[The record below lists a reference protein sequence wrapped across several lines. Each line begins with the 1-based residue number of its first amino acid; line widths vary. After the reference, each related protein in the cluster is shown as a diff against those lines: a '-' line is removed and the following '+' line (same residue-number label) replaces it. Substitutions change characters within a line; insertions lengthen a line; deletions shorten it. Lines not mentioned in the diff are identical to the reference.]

1 MRKMFIASAIFGL
14 MIYGAAQA
22 ADIEVRL
29 HYAHPN
35 LWKTVQEKIATAFM
49 TENPSIKI
57 KLNAPAK
64 TYADG
69 AQQLLRDAVAGQ
81 LPDVAFVGLNRWR
94 ILEARGLTVQL
105 DDMIG
110 DPKAF
115 EAKGYTPALRSLGQ
129 YKGKQYAVAAAAS
142 TLVVYVNPELIKRA
156 GGSMADFPAD
166 FDSLVALSAK
176 INTLADNIDGVWVST
191 HDWRFQSML
200 GSYGGRPMNED
211 ETAITF
217 DSEAGINA
225 AKLYSRL
232 SKEAGMKKY
241 GGNEARQAFAAGLL
255 GIYIDSSSYLTR
267 VTEAAGDRFK
277 VTVKPFIVAAQDK
290 SSVYFPTGGSAI
302 VMLTK
307 DKAKQAAVWK
317 YMQYAS
323 GPEGAKIVVANSGYA
338 PTNSVVLEDEN
349 YLGAFYAKN
358 ENSRVAHAQVAAY
371 AGPWYAYPGSEGVA
385 VTDLIGAA
393 LVEVVSGDD
402 PEMTIKKLAED
413 VRAKL
418 NMK

>member
-1 MRKMFIASAIFGL
+1 MKKALIASAVVSLVAFGT
-14 MIYGAAQA
+14 AQA
-22 ADIEVRL
+22 ADVEVRL

-35 LWKTVQEKIATAFM
+35 LWKTIQENIATAFM
-49 TENPSIKI
+49 AAYPGIKV
-57 KLNAPAK
+57 KLDAPAK

-69 AQQLLRDAVAGQ
+69 AQQLLRDAVANQ
-81 LPDVAFVGLNRWR
+81 LPDIAFVGLNRWR
-94 ILEARGLTVQL
+94 ILEARGLTVGL
-105 DDMIG
+105 DGLIG
-110 DPKAF
+110 DPKVF

-142 TLVVYVNPELIKRA
+142 NLVIYANPELVKRA
-156 GGSMADFPAD
+156 GGSMENFPTD
-166 FDSLVALSAK
+166 FDSLIALSTK
-176 INTLADNIDGVWVST
+176 ISGLADNIDGVWVSA

-200 GSYGGRPMNED
+200 GSYGGRPMNAD

-217 DSEAGINA
+217 DSQAGINA
-225 AKLYSRL
+225 AKVYSRFA
-232 SKEAGMKKY
+232 KESGMKKY

-267 VTEAAGDRFK
+267 VVEAAGSRFQ
-277 VTVKPFIVAAQDK
+277 VTVKPFIVAAKDK
-290 SSVYFPTGGSAI
+290 STVYFPTGGSAI
-302 VMLTK
+302 VMFTK
-307 DKAKQAAVWK
+307 DKAKQEAAWK
-317 YMQYAS
+317 YMQFAS

-338 PTNSVVLEDEN
+338 PTNALVLKDGK
-349 YLGAFYAKN
+349 YLGKFYAKN

-393 LVEVVSGDD
+393 LVDVVSGAD
-402 PEMTIKKLAED
+402 PEATIKKLAKN

-418 NMK
+418 GMK

>member
-1 MRKMFIASAIFGL
+1 MKRSLIASAVLSLVAFGT
-14 MIYGAAQA
+14 AQA
-22 ADIEVRL
+22 ADVEVRL

-35 LWKTVQEKIATAFM
+35 LWKTIQENIANAFM
-49 TENPSIKI
+49 AANPGIKI
-57 KLNAPAK
+57 KLDAPAK

-69 AQQLLRDAVAGQ
+69 AQQLLRDAVANQ
-81 LPDVAFVGLNRWR
+81 LPDIAFVGLNRWR
-94 ILEARGLTVQL
+94 ILEARGLTVGL

-129 YKGKQYAVAAAAS
+129 YKDKQYAVAAAAS
-142 TLVVYVNPELIKRA
+142 NLVIYANPELVKRA
-156 GGSMADFPAD
+156 GGSMENFPTD
-166 FDSLVALSAK
+166 FDSLIALSVK
-176 INTLADNIDGVWVST
+176 ISALAGNIDGVWVST

-200 GSYGGRPMNED
+200 GSYGGRPMNAD

-225 AKLYSRL
+225 AKLYSRFAN
-232 SKEAGMKKY
+232 EAGMKKY

-290 SSVYFPTGGSAI
+290 STVYFPTGGSAI
-302 VMLTK
+302 VMFTK
-307 DKAKQAAVWK
+307 DKAKREAAWK
-317 YMQYAS
+317 YMLFAS

-338 PTNSVVLEDEN
+338 PTNALVLKDEK
-349 YLGAFYAKN
+349 YLGQFYAKN
-358 ENSRVAHAQVAAY
+358 ENSRVAHTQVASY
-371 AGPWYAYPGSEGVA
+371 AGPWYAYPGTEGVA

-393 LVEVVSGDD
+393 LVDVVSGAA
-402 PEMTIKKLAED
+402 PEPTIKKLAND

-418 NMK
+418 KMK

>member
-1 MRKMFIASAIFGL
+1 MRKIFVASAIFCL
-14 MIYGAAQA
+14 MSFGAAQA
-22 ADIEVRL
+22 ADVEVRL

-49 TENPSIKI
+49 AKNPSIKI

-64 TYADG
+64 TYAEG

-105 DDMIG
+105 DKLIG
-110 DPKAF
+110 NTRAF

-142 TLVVYVNPELIKRA
+142 TLVVYVNPELVKRA
-156 GGSMADFPAD
+156 GGSVENFPTD
-166 FDSLVALSAK
+166 FDSLIALSAK
-176 INTLADNIDGVWVST
+176 ISTLGGNIDGVWVST

-217 DSEAGINA
+217 DSKAGINA

-277 VTVKPFIVAAQDK
+277 VTVRPFIVAAKNK

-302 VMLTK
+302 VMFTK
-307 DKAKQAAVWK
+307 DKAKQAAAWK
-317 YMQYAS
+317 YMEFAS

-338 PTNSVVLEDEN
+338 PTNALVLKDKS

-358 ENSRVAHAQVAAY
+358 ENSRIAHAQVAAY
-371 AGPWYAYPGSEGVA
+371 AGPWYAYPGTEGVA

-393 LVEVVSGDD
+393 LVEIVSGDD
-402 PEMTIKKLAED
+402 PEKRIKELANE

-418 NMK
+418 KMK